1 MKENLLRK
9 PDILHSEL
17 WKSLILENIS
27 WNILRDL
34 KCYNSVSIEK
44 KIDLVS
50 RQFTNC
56 QKEYETITFCLQIP
70 CEKKTMCEI
79 KAELELPLR
88 QMTSHETQYCVHTQQ
103 MNMAVA
109 LDTVDQIKR

>member
-1 MKENLLRK
+1 MLQF
-9 PDILHSEL
+9 
-17 WKSLILENIS
+17 
-27 WNILRDL
+27 
-34 KCYNSVSIEK
+34 SVYRK

-56 QKEYETITFCLQIP
+56 QKEYETIIFCLQIP

>member
-1 MKENLLRK
+1 MLQFSVHRK
-9 PDILHSEL
+9 
-17 WKSLILENIS
+17 
-27 WNILRDL
+27 
-34 KCYNSVSIEK
+34 K
-44 KIDLVS
+44 KDFVS

>member
-1 MKENLLRK
+1 MLQFSVYRK
-9 PDILHSEL
+9 KI
-17 WKSLILENIS
+17 
-27 WNILRDL
+27 
-34 KCYNSVSIEK
+34 
-44 KIDLVS
+44 IDLVS

-79 KAELELPLR
+79 KAELELP
-88 QMTSHETQYCVHTQQ
+88 HETQYCVHTQQ

>member
-1 MKENLLRK
+1 MLQFSVYRK
-9 PDILHSEL
+9 KNRFRFQTVYKLS
-17 WKSLILENIS
+17 
-27 WNILRDL
+27 
-34 KCYNSVSIEK
+34 
-44 KIDLVS
+44 
-50 RQFTNC
+50 
-56 QKEYETITFCLQIP
+56 EYETITFCLQIP